1 MIYRKNPIH
10 TTINLG
16 AAIVKHSADEVLT
29 YKTVHGQQLLLAC
42 FYPPDYQPER
52 NYHAVVMI
60 HGGGWSSR
68 KIFDDQSDWFGDYLG
83 FLARLFAMRGFLAL
97 SVDYRL
103 LPNASLADMIE
114 DCRDA
119 VAYIKQRFEP
129 KTLDLLGESAGGY
142 LAAAVDTFSEK
153 PQFRRVILANPITDL
168 TLDRWGRFTQKG
180 MKAAAF
186 SPALRVG
193 RQCSPTLLIHGEAD
207 TTVSPEHSTRYYAA
221 MQDAGIPCDLLF
233 LKDTTHA
240 FLLAEYY
247 KDTLACETAID
258 WILKMTLVED

>member
-1 MIYRKNPIH
+1 MTDMLETKKYTFTVEGETERWYLLWLRDR
-10 TTINLG
+10 INEQEG
-16 AAIVKHSADEVLT
+16 KEYKVAI
-29 YKTVHGQQLLLAC
+29 
-42 FYPPDYQPER
+42 
-52 NYHAVVMI
+52 
-60 HGGGWSSR
+60 
-68 KIFDDQSDWFGDYLG
+68 
-83 FLARLFAMRGFLAL
+83 
-97 SVDYRL
+97 
-103 LPNASLADMIE
+103 
-114 DCRDA
+114 
-119 VAYIKQRFEP
+119 EP
-129 KTLDLLGESAGGY
+129 KVQQHPMKFAKGVNAISTPEVIQTLDC
-142 LAAAVDTFSEK
+142 
-153 PQFRRVILANPITDL
+153 
-168 TLDRWGRFTQKG
+168 WGRFTQKG

-186 SPALRVG
+186 SPALCVG